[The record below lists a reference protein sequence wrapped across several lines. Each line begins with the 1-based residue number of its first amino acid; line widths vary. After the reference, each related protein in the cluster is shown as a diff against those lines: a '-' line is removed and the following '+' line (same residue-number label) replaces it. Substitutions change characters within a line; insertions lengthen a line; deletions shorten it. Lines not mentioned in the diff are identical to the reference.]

1 MITVLVTGGNGQLG
15 SCIKFIEDEHIN
27 VIFTDHHELD
37 ICDLTQVNLFF
48 QSHNSIDYCINC
60 AAYTAVD
67 LAESDKERAYQINEL
82 GAKNLALA
90 CKSNH
95 TTLIHI
101 STDFVFDGEKTGT
114 YTELDETNPISVY
127 GGSKLK
133 GEIAIKQILENYFI
147 IRTSWLY
154 SEFGSN
160 FLKTM
165 LKLAEDRTVLNVI
178 ADQIGSPTYA
188 PDLAFVIHKI
198 IKTESVDYGLYHFSN
213 EGVASW
219 YDFAKAIFRI
229 KNSEIR
235 VNAINTT
242 AYPTPAK
249 RPKFS
254 VMDKSKIKNTL
265 KLEIPYWADSLKT
278 CMDKL

>member
-15 SCIKFIEDEHIN
+15 SCIKAIEDEHIN
-27 VIFTDHHELD
+27 IIFTDHHELD

-67 LAESDKERAYQINEL
+67 IAESDQERAYQINEL
-82 GAKNLALA
+82 GTKNLALA
-90 CKSNH
+90 CKSHH

-154 SEFGSN
+154 SEFGNN

-188 PDLAFVIHKI
+188 PDLALVIHKI

-229 KNSEIR
+229 KNIEIK

-242 AYPTPAK
+242 AYPTPAE

>member
-15 SCIKFIEDEHIN
+15 SCIKVIEDEHIN